1 MRFSVSK
8 NLQSG
13 MTLVEVI
20 IYSVL
25 LSFLVTG
32 MINFLYS
39 TQMNDAAL
47 LDEIEYEQTSHIF

>member
-1 MRFSVSK
+1 
-8 NLQSG
+8 

-47 LDEIEYEQTSHIF
+47 LDEIEYEQTSQLF